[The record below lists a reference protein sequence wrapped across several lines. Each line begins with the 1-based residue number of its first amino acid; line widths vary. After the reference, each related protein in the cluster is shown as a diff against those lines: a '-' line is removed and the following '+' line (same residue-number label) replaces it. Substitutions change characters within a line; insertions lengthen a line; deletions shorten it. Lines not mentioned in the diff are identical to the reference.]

1 MPTIVHFDLTADD
14 TDRAKA
20 FYGELF
26 GWKFQKYPGPV
37 DYYLIETTDLTG
49 APGVGGGL
57 GKRDAPDQGVTNYVG
72 VDSLDEYAAR
82 VEKLGGRVVQP
93 KMEVPG
99 FGWMVVCMDPDNN
112 PLGLWQEM
120 PPT

>member
-57 GKRDAPDQGVTNYVG
+57 GKRDAPGQGVTNYVG